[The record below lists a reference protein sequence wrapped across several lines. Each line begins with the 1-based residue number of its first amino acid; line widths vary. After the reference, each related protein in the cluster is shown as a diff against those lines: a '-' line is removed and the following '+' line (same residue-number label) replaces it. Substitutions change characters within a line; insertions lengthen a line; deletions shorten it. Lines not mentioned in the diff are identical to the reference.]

1 MKRYAMAALLMV
13 CACSS
18 PQDNAQNAAANA
30 QDNAVDGNGAATPDD
45 FSIHCKGAIT
55 EVTSSSG
62 GSSTKE
68 EGPGTD
74 ITYRWDKPEKML
86 YAERAGAA
94 EAPYCAAGAKGCT
107 VEIDEQHILAR
118 KEGETS
124 GDSEGTLVSKTE
136 RVEIDL
142 TTLTGNSI
150 IRTSSGALQA
160 DKTPSIAK
168 TTVTAPLNCER
179 LF

>member
-1 MKRYAMAALLMV
+1 MKHYALAALLLV

-18 PQDNAQNAAANA
+18 GDEAQNMADNA
-30 QDNAVDGNGAATPDD
+30 QDNAADGNAAAVPED

-55 EVTSSSG
+55 EVMSSSG
-62 GSSTKE
+62 GSATKE

-74 ITYRWDKPEKML
+74 VTYRWDRPEKML
-86 YAERAGAA
+86 YLEKVGTA
-94 EAPYCAAGAKGCT
+94 EAPYCEAGAKGCS
-107 VEIDEQHILAR
+107 VEIDEKHILAQ
-118 KEGETS
+118 KQSETS
-124 GDSEGTLVSKTE
+124 GDADGTLVARTE

-142 TTLTGNSI
+142 TTLTGNSV

-160 DKTPSIAK
+160 DKTPAIAK
-168 TTVTAPLNCER
+168 KTVNAPLNCER